1 MDFNSG
7 YGATVGSVQ
16 DNNSTGIYEQMRI
29 QSYRISTGEAVWDL
43 LIDEPQYSRSCY
55 IADHGKIAVLTQ
67 KGYFL
72 AYDLATGKLAW
83 QSEQMTYPWGAPS
96 FGAYALQSAYGLLY
110 RQSYDGIYAF
120 NWTNGKIVWRYT
132 SPAFAAFESPYQI
145 QKMEPQFIRLTQE
158 QQSLMEKCSLITLN
172 TPQAGPA

>member
-1 MDFNSG
+1 MDFNAG

-16 DNNSTGIYEQMRI
+16 HNNSTGIYEQMRI
-29 QSYRISTGEAVWDL
+29 QGYRISTGEAVWDL
-43 LIDEPQYSRSCY
+43 LVDEPQYSRSCY

-72 AYDLATGKLAW
+72 AYDLATGKFAW

-110 RQSYDGIYAF
+110 RQSYDGVYAF
-120 NWTNGKIVWRYT
+120 NWTTGKIVWRYT
-132 SPAFAAFESPYQI
+132 SPAFAAFESPYSRFRKWHRSI
-145 QKMEPQFIRLTQE
+145 PV
-158 QQSLMEKCSLITLN
+158 
-172 TPQAGPA
+172 